1 MSSPLR
7 ASAESCR
14 LHRLVWDNRTSALET
29 ELNSSRHDVEE
40 VDPRGRTPLHLAV
53 TLGHIECARLLL
65 KHGANVAV
73 ENRQG
78 WSVLQEAV
86 STGDPDMV
94 QLILQ
99 HRDYRR
105 VTRRLAGIP
114 ELMAKLRKATDFYVE
129 MKWEFTSWVPLVSR
143 VCPSDVYKVWKC
155 GSNLRVDTTL
165 LGFDHMT
172 WQRGKRSFIFKG
184 QDNGAVV
191 LEVDH
196 DRCLVYVETLSLAAP
211 ETDALLQAVRPSEA
225 QLLLRLSSPVVSTHV
240 NTKNIQF
247 ERNKSG
253 IWGWRSEKSETINGY
268 ETKHGARLIVVL
280 QVYSA
285 SHVELVTCTR
295 TEHLSDQDKNK
306 TKGVKTT
313 PLQSFLGIAEQ
324 HVGSN
329 NVAQITQMASPTN
342 PTAITAAEYFNPR
355 FALGG
360 RDIGRPVELTVKT
373 QRFKANLWLCENH
386 PLSLVE
392 QVMPI
397 VDLMAISYTHFA
409 KLRDF
414 ITLKLPSGFPVK
426 IEIPLFHI
434 LNARITFGNL
444 NGSGDEALSA
454 CGSPDSDSQ
463 SSPSSDNS
471 SLGSINSSGSESW
484 HKPHMAST
492 RGSRS
497 QPAPVS
503 AWVMDDSVFEV
514 PKGYTVAGQA
524 KRQPMRDEDDALL
537 QFAIRQSLLEAGTE
551 SDQVTI
557 WEALTNSKPGTHPL
571 SCNEGNHERLRT
583 KAQQVKNSAACTA
596 DGSVRSSSSGGCSS
610 PIPKTSRS
618 RILSAGGSNS
628 PCRISSWVSNYSPCK
643 LHFRSGGGGGRKISI
658 VANSSCARVLTAAG
672 SAQSSPR
679 RVSPAEGGTRDG
691 GPRRASIEAR
701 SSSSSSSS
709 SVQELPTE
717 GSAGSSRRVSAD
729 GSGAVSPARGGGSG
743 ARDPGHAGQRRAA
756 DAE

>member
-7 ASAESCR
+7 ASAAESCR
-14 LHRLVWDNRTSALET
+14 LHRLVWDDRTSALEK

-53 TLGHIECARLLL
+53 TLGHIGCARLLL

-225 QLLLRLSSPVVSTHV
+225 QILLRLSSPVVSTHV

-268 ETKHGARLIVVL
+268 ETK
-280 QVYSA
+280 VYSA

-342 PTAITAAEYFNPR
+342 PTAITATEYFNPR

-373 QRFKANLWLCENH
+373 QRFKANLWLCEDH

-471 SLGSINSSGSESW
+471 SLGSINSSG
-484 HKPHMAST
+484 T
-492 RGSRS
+492 
-497 QPAPVS
+497 PVS

-596 DGSVRSSSSGGCSS
+596 DGSGRSRSSSSNSISSGTSSSS
-610 PIPKTSRS
+610 PLPKTSRS

-643 LHFRSGGGGGRKISI
+643 LHFRSGGGSGGRKISI
-658 VANSSCARVLTAAG
+658 VANSSCARVLTAGG

-679 RVSPAEGGTRDG
+679 RVSAEGGTRDG

-701 SSSSSSSS
+701 SCSSSNSSS
-709 SVQELPTE
+709 SVQELPMP
-717 GSAGSSRRVSAD
+717 GSAGSSRRVSVE
-729 GSGAVSPARGGGSG
+729 GSGAESLPRGGGGSGSG